1 MLDRDFSWQCG
12 VNYFT
17 TYFSLPIVSQGLNK
31 KTDLP
36 VFSPYLLRRA
46 QPTAR
51 LAYPPASSHFSNAYN
66 QYRNFH
72 LLSIAYAFRPGL
84 RSRLTLRGRA
94 FLRNP
99 WAFDGRDSHSP
110 CATYANILSCVVSS
124 APYGTPS
131 SPTQC
136 SSTGTWTLSPLYP
149 VASVSDL
156 SPGNLRRKVSR
167 PVSYYALF
175 KCMAASKPTSWLSV
189 KPHIL
194 YHLI

>member
-1 MLDRDFSWQCG
+1 MES
-12 VNYFT
+12 T
-17 TYFSLPIVSQGLNK
+17 TSLLIFRSPSYLRINE

-110 CATYANILSCVVSS
+110 CATYANILACVVSS

-131 SPTQC
+131 SPTQR
-136 SSTGTWTLSPLYP
+136 SSTGSIQLTCMLPRSFGIRFKPRKSSAQGLSTSELLRTL
-149 VASVSDL
+149 
-156 SPGNLRRKVSR
+156 
-167 PVSYYALF
+167 
-175 KCMAASKPTSWLSV
+175 
-189 KPHIL
+189 
-194 YHLI
+194 

>member
-1 MLDRDFSWQCG
+1 MVSYSIETFLGS
-12 VNYFT
+12 VEST
-17 TYFSLPIVSQGLNK
+17 TSLLIFRSPSYLRVWYK

-51 LAYPPASSHFSNAYN
+51 LAYPPASSHFSNASN

-110 CATYANILSCVVSS
+110 CATYANILACVVSS

-131 SPTQC
+131 SPTQR
-136 SSTGTWTLSPLYP
+136 SSTSGVQLTSLS
-149 VASVSDL
+149 SVS
-156 SPGNLRRKVSR
+156 V
-167 PVSYYALF
+167 
-175 KCMAASKPTSWLSV
+175 
-189 KPHIL
+189 
-194 YHLI
+194 

>member
-1 MLDRDFSWQCG
+1 MPTYTPYCLNRDNQRSA
-12 VNYFT
+12 Y
-17 TYFSLPIVSQGLNK
+17 PI
-31 KTDLP
+31 
-36 VFSPYLLRRA
+36 LLR
-46 QPTAR
+46 
-51 LAYPPASSHFSNAYN
+51 PPIS
-66 QYRNFH
+66 QTVRRWYRNIN
-72 LLSIAYAFRPGL
+72 LLSIAYAFRPRL

-136 SSTGTWTLSPLYP
+136 SSTGTRTLSPLYP